1 MSEEQKSGL
10 QKIINDYNEM
20 KNKLIKLS
28 QVLKLEKKSKE
39 DYAEK
44 NQVLETKNH
53 SLEEE
58 NNTLHVNYDNIK
70 KRYDQLQKELS
81 ETKENAKKNNF
92 SMFSYFTSSNI
103 KEENKIML
111 ERIKILE
118 NELEIKIKENEDCHV
133 EVFDIKQQCNKM
145 IEELEEK
152 LSKNEKELKNSIE
165 EGKNLKDKNIT
176 LQNLK
181 DIAENNIIKKDEEI
195 NTLTRLYT
203 NQKFEY
209 EIMEKQLTSK
219 LNEKEKV
226 EKIISNINE
235 YFNFSNLIYEFDFL
249 KHFKIKNKL
258 FQRQKLF
265 LQKILEITQILIS
278 ENIEYLIEYFK
289 DRFNFYILLTN
300 DKKTTFIIE
309 KIISYLILLQQY
321 LRTLNI
327 FIGLIIFL
335 FENEKNE
342 DINLQKLI
350 LYKNISLVFIFKSFE
365 LFKLIFKYIIELSK
379 YFEEIPYIDSK
390 YIYDLMSILN
400 LFIKKL
406 FICFNFN
413 KIYNLKNINI
423 LTDRTFHVSI
433 KISKTYFENYK
444 NINFPNYDPKLL
456 LKLFNKDIPTIKK
469 IYEDF
474 LSKFSISNEKEFSF
488 LEKNQIIIEKN
499 KIDEIRKNGEFITK
513 YLNGINNCIDLM
525 MNYQNEIEE
534 ILLYKNTILN
544 KEILLIIFNP
554 YIFSKIVPEKK
565 IERNIKEISYKES
578 LENRE
583 KLNKLMES
591 KNLIKDEQNKI
602 SKKFLEY
609 EAKIKELQNNLNN
622 QQNEYDLLR
631 MKLMNKSFIHETIK
645 EENQT
650 KNNNEI
656 NEFLSN
662 QNSILNNENKEF
674 KSLKEEI
681 KNYNN
686 IEYHRKVNDII
697 KRYSLKIKNIDMKIE
712 INAQKEEIKN
722 DYEKKITNLKNEFQI
737 KEKKFNEIINE
748 KNDAIEGFSQQISYL
763 SESLGEFET
772 LKSIIC
778 SKCQETFDKNKN

>member
-300 DKKTTFIIE
+300 DKKITFIIE

-499 KIDEIRKNGEFITK
+499 KIDEIRKNGEFINK

-525 MNYQNEIEE
+525 MNYQKYQRN
-534 ILLYKNTILN
+534 LL
-544 KEILLIIFNP
+544 
-554 YIFSKIVPEKK
+554 
-565 IERNIKEISYKES
+565 
-578 LENRE
+578 
-583 KLNKLMES
+583 
-591 KNLIKDEQNKI
+591 
-602 SKKFLEY
+602 
-609 EAKIKELQNNLNN
+609 
-622 QQNEYDLLR
+622 
-631 MKLMNKSFIHETIK
+631 
-645 EENQT
+645 
-650 KNNNEI
+650 
-656 NEFLSN
+656 
-662 QNSILNNENKEF
+662 
-674 KSLKEEI
+674 
-681 KNYNN
+681 
-686 IEYHRKVNDII
+686 
-697 KRYSLKIKNIDMKIE
+697 
-712 INAQKEEIKN
+712 
-722 DYEKKITNLKNEFQI
+722 
-737 KEKKFNEIINE
+737 
-748 KNDAIEGFSQQISYL
+748 
-763 SESLGEFET
+763 
-772 LKSIIC
+772 
-778 SKCQETFDKNKN
+778 

>member
-499 KIDEIRKNGEFITK
+499 KIDEIRKNGEFINK

-554 YIFSKIVPEKK
+554 YIFSKIIPEKK

-609 EAKIKELQNNLNN
+609 ESKIKELQNNLNN
-622 QQNEYDLLR
+622 QQNENDLLR
-631 MKLMNKSFIHETIK
+631 MKLMNNSFIHETIK

-737 KEKKFNEIINE
+737 KENKFNEIINE